1 MAQHSGSHAATLFGS
16 RLRRLREE
24 RGWSIS
30 RLAQRSGV
38 TQSYLS
44 QIESGKRQTP
54 GMDTLTSL
62 ARALETTM
70 DDLTGFE
77 SQANAELA
85 AMMHQ
90 PQYSALI
97 REVEKRTG
105 RKALEAIELVLRRF
119 VERENREGS
128 LFGAHSGSVA
138 IHEGVDLTEPVLDDV
153 SDAETGR
160 EVQR

>member
-1 MAQHSGSHAATLFGS
+1 MAQRNASHDPSRFGS

-44 QIESGKRQTP
+44 QIEGGKRQTP
-54 GMDTLTSL
+54 GMDTLISL
-62 ARALETTM
+62 ARALETTL

-77 SQANAELA
+77 SPANVRLGS
-85 AMMHQ
+85 MMQ

-97 REVEKRTG
+97 HEVEKRTG
-105 RKALEAIELVLRRF
+105 RKALEAIEFVLRRF
-119 VERENREGS
+119 IEGENREGS
-128 LFGAHSGSVA
+128 LFGAHLGSVA
-138 IHEGVDLTEPVLDDV
+138 IHEGVDLTEPVLDTIP
-153 SDAETGR
+153 DAETGR
-160 EVQR
+160 EVRR